1 MFKNIKYIFIL
12 LAFGLISCTETPLFE
27 VLKADKTNITFENKL
42 TESEEMNILSY
53 EYFYN
58 GGGVAAG
65 DFNNDGLV
73 DLYFSGNQVPS
84 KLYLNKGNL
93 KFEELKFDFESP
105 SGAWKTGVSLVDI
118 NNDGWL
124 DIYQCYSG
132 LGSNEKR
139 KNKLFINN
147 INNPPPRGGQGGALF
162 VESAEQYGIAD
173 VGYSTHATFFDYDL
187 DGDLDLFVL
196 NHNLKNYQ
204 RKEAAQMKASV
215 DELAGDRL
223 YRSPLAPRGGISSK
237 SKEPI
242 LWGKEG
248 FVFEDV
254 TKLANIKSNPLGFGL
269 GVVVSDFNHDNY
281 PDLFVANDY
290 VEEDY
295 LYLNNQNGTFLEVG
309 KEAMGHF
316 SYSSMGVD
324 AADINNDGLTDIFTA
339 DMLPEDNARQKLL
352 AFPDNWNV
360 QQSMLQNGFHWQNMR
375 NMLQINLGER
385 RKEKGERKNSLPIGE
400 GWGGAFFSEIGQL
413 AGISATDWSW
423 SPLFADF
430 DNDGFKDL
438 FVSNGFVRDLTDL
451 DFAKYVVDEE
461 TKAKQNLPSES
472 LLQMAKKM
480 PSTPTHHFIF
490 KNNGDLTFK
499 NQVQEWGVAQNTI
512 ACGAI
517 YADLDNDGD
526 LEIIT
531 NNTNESATIYKNN
544 SQEQSP
550 KNFLKIKFKGNQSIG
565 NKVFVYTNGTTQFYE
580 NYPTHGFQSS
590 VIDALHIGLGDAKKV
605 DSIKVVW
612 ANGQSQKIGQVPVNQ
627 LFTIDFKDLYSEK
640 NIEINSIFNE
650 ISLINQSFK
659 INTFN
664 DFNRQILLPKLYS
677 KQGFKLT
684 KGDVNGDGL
693 EDIFST
699 DAGLFIQKPNGS
711 FELSKSIFSTQKHR
725 IDATFIDIDNDKDLD
740 LYIAN
745 GGYEQVLEDKINEDE
760 LYLNDGKGNFTLT
773 QNKTPSI
780 LTNKS
785 AVKVIDFDNDK
796 DADLF
801 ISGGVRAGL
810 YPYGDPSYLL
820 KNDGKGNFTIA
831 QKLEL
836 GLLNDVVIA
845 DFNKDKWLDIIA
857 VGEFTNI
864 QLLSNQ
870 KGKFNEKPEN
880 LAQNGWYNRIG
891 AEDLDKDGDL
901 DLVVGNLGMNTPLQ
915 ASIQKPLQL
924 LFGDA
929 DGNFIVDLFMANYVG
944 EKAYP
949 IAGRDEL
956 LEQSVFLKRKFT
968 DYKSYSKATIDEL
981 LDPEMASKMTKLT
994 IENLKTGILWNNG
1007 GKFDWQDL
1015 PTLAQAS
1022 PIYAIHVQDFNND
1035 GIKDL
1040 ILAGNESNFR
1050 IRIGKTD
1057 ANMGLI
1063 LLGQK
1068 DKSFK
1073 PIPQN
1078 QAGLYLRGDVRD
1090 ILQINNRLFFSEV
1103 EKGISGFERIR

>member
-1 MFKNIKYIFIL
+1 MLKEKKYL
-12 LAFGLISCTETPLFE
+12 LLCLLIGLYSCQSESPLFE
-27 VLKADKTNITFENKL
+27 TLKADKTNITFENKL

-65 DFNNDGLV
+65 DFNNDGFV

-84 KLYLNKGNL
+84 KLYLNKGNQNGEAFR
-93 KFEELKFDFESP
+93 FEELKYDFDGTSK
-105 SGAWKTGVSLVDI
+105 GWKTGVALVDI

-132 LGSNEKR
+132 LGTNESR
-139 KNKLFINN
+139 KNKLFLNK
-147 INNPPPRGGQGGALF
+147 GLTSSQQESEVSF

-187 DGDLDLFVL
+187 DGDLDLFVI

-223 YRSPLAPRGGISSK
+223 YENKSS
-237 SKEPI
+237 SQS
-242 LWGKEG
+242 GKDRDV
-248 FVFEDV
+248 VFIDK
-254 TKLANIKSNPLGFGL
+254 TIQSGIKSNPLGFGL

-281 PDLFVANDY
+281 PDLYVANDY

-295 LYLNNQNGTFLEVG
+295 LYLNNQNGTFSEVG

-375 NMLQINLGER
+375 NMLQVNLGER
-385 RKEKGERKNSLPIGE
+385 KKEKGERNIPHQGF
-400 GWGGAFFSEIGQL
+400 GVCFSEIGQL
-413 AGISATDWSW
+413 AGVSATDWSW

-430 DNDGFKDL
+430 DNDGYKDL

-451 DFAKYVVDEE
+451 DFAKYVIDEE

-472 LLQMAKKM
+472 LLQLAKKM
-480 PSTPTHHFIF
+480 PSTPTHHYIF

-499 NQVQEWGVAQNTI
+499 NQVNEWGFAQNTI
-512 ACGAI
+512 ACGSI

-531 NNTNESATIYKNN
+531 NNTNEPATIYKNN
-544 SQEQSP
+544 SQKQSP
-550 KNFLKIKFKGNQSIG
+550 KNYLKIKFKGGQSIG
-565 NKVFVYTNGTTQFYE
+565 NKVFVYANGLTQFYE

-590 VIDALHIGLGDAKKV
+590 VMDALHIGLGDAKKI
-605 DSIKVVW
+605 DSVKIIW
-612 ANGQSQKIGQVPVNQ
+612 ADGKSQKITQITVNQ
-627 LFTIDFKDLYSEK
+627 LLTVDYKSNYLEK
-640 NIEINSIFNE
+640 NIENASIFNE
-650 ISLINQSFK
+650 ISTINSPLYRGRTQPSGAGV
-659 INTFN
+659 N
-664 DFNRQILLPKLYS
+664 FNRQILLPKLYS

-684 KGDVNGDGL
+684 KGDVNGNKL

-699 DAGLFIQKPNGS
+699 DAGLFIQKSDGN
-711 FELSKSIFSTQKHR
+711 FELSKSTFSTQKHS

-745 GGYEQVLEDKINEDE
+745 GGYEQVLEDKINQDD

-773 QNKTPSI
+773 QNKIPSI

-785 AVKVIDFDNDK
+785 AIKVIDFDNDR

-801 ISGGVRAGL
+801 IGGGVRAGL
-810 YPYGDPSYLL
+810 YPYGDTSFLL

-831 QKLEL
+831 QKFEL

-845 DFNKDKWLDIIA
+845 DINKDNWLDIVA
-857 VGEFTNI
+857 VGEFTNV

-880 LAQNGWYNRIG
+880 LAQNGWYNRIV
-891 AEDLDKDGDL
+891 ADDLDKDGDL
-901 DLVVGNLGMNTPLQ
+901 DLVLGNLGLNTPLK
-915 ASIQKPLQL
+915 ANAEKPLQL

-929 DGNFIVDLFMANYVG
+929 DGNFIIDLFMINYVG

-949 IAGRDEL
+949 IAGRDEI
-956 LEQSVFLKRKFT
+956 LEQSVFLKRKYT

-981 LDPEMASKMTKLT
+981 LDSEMAKKMTKLT
-994 IENLKTGILWNNG
+994 IENLKTGILWNNN

-1015 PTLAQAS
+1015 PTLAQIS
-1022 PIYAIHVQDFNND
+1022 PIYAIHVQDFNKD
-1035 GIKDL
+1035 GIEDL
-1040 ILAGNESNFR
+1040 LLAGNETNFR

-1068 DKSFK
+1068 NKTFK

-1078 QAGLYLRGDVRD
+1078 QSGLYLRGDVRD
-1090 ILQINNRLFFSEV
+1090 ILQLKDRLFMSDV
-1103 EKGISGFERIR
+1103 ERGIRGFRTR